1 MNELNERDWELVNAY
16 HDGELDDA
24 ERGAFKS
31 RLKVEPALEEALN
44 EVASIS
50 SSLSALRPEMQ
61 QFSSTTPKRVANQNK
76 HPARWLVGGTL
87 AAAVVFAVVVG
98 SQFFR
103 TPSAFEIHADFAAQP
118 FTVVSKDIRHATV
131 TQSRTVPDLGVANLV
146 EVATR
151 DLNGSHITHYAG
163 VNGCRLT
170 YFRGKFSPG
179 EQSPSFQ
186 VQVAEWSTSNNVRH
200 MIMATGMDQN
210 KFNAIATFLELTT
223 RQQESEE
230 VLASLTEATASAVR
244 CVS

>member
-1 MNELNERDWELVNAY
+1 RYFIKRIFLFISIYLVLAVTHVAATVCKLYKDTNIQ
-16 HDGELDDA
+16 
-24 ERGAFKS
+24 KI
-31 RLKVEPALEEALN
+31 LK
-44 EVASIS
+44 
-50 SSLSALRPEMQ
+50 
-61 QFSSTTPKRVANQNK
+61 KY
-76 HPARWLVGGTL
+76 
-87 AAAVVFAVVVG
+87 
-98 SQFFR
+98 
-103 TPSAFEIHADFAAQP
+103 
-118 FTVVSKDIRHATV
+118 RHRQSATV